1 MSRPSAVRSRGRH
14 LAAALGAVTALAAL
28 PAAAPAAITAPPGFQ
43 VSTFASSTT
52 LSKPDDIVRLDG
64 NLFVTWQNNA
74 GPTGTPPGPSTVV
87 EYNDQ
92 GAVLNQWS
100 ITGRVDGLGA
110 DPLKHVVYA
119 TINEDQN
126 SSFEIINPNASGAA
140 QLQPLNYSPAPNAM
154 GFLPHGG
161 GTDAVSVDGFGNIL
175 ITASNPGGGTPTDT
189 ASVYKATV
197 NTGTSTVAL
206 TKAENNN
213 ATGVADGN
221 NPGGPTL
228 TLNLSDPDSNATVPT
243 TSPRFAGDL
252 ALGSQA
258 DGVLV
263 FAPLPLGRPTPGPSL
278 THLKLSNGS
287 PAVTPTLD
295 DVRWARQ
302 DGGAFYVVDQGG
314 GVIYKVTGS
323 FQAGQTLGSQPTDA
337 ANPPF
342 VGNIV
347 NVNLADGT
355 LTPFITGLNSPKGLL
370 YVSPADSGGTLV
382 GPAGPAGPAGSP
394 GGIGPVGPAGPIGPA
409 GSRGA
414 RGPVGPRGPAGKG
427 SFRVRCTVGKKRR
440 IVCTVTSTRSSAR
453 GAAVRLRLVHDGKLL
468 AIGHGRL
475 GRSLRLRRTG
485 RHGAG
490 QITALITANG
500 QTAAQAVRL

>member
-1 MSRPSAVRSRGRH
+1 MQ
-14 LAAALGAVTALAAL
+14 AL
-28 PAAAPAAITAPPGFQ
+28 
-43 VSTFASSTT
+43 S
-52 LSKPDDIVRLDG
+52 
-64 NLFVTWQNNA
+64 
-74 GPTGTPPGPSTVV
+74 
-87 EYNDQ
+87 
-92 GAVLNQWS
+92 
-100 ITGRVDGLGA
+100 
-110 DPLKHVVYA
+110 
-119 TINEDQN
+119 
-126 SSFEIINPNASGAA
+126 
-140 QLQPLNYSPAPNAM
+140 YSPAPVG

-175 ITASNPGGGTPTDT
+175 VTASNPGGGTPTDT

-197 NTGTSTVAL
+197 NTGTGTVAL

-228 TLNLSDPDSNATVPT
+228 TLNLSDPDSNAIVPT

-263 FAPLPLGRPTPGPSL
+263 FAPLPLGSSTPGSSL
-278 THLKLSNGS
+278 TRLKLSNGA
-287 PAVTPTLD
+287 PALPPTLD

-314 GVIYKVTGS
+314 GVIYKVAGS
-323 FQAGQTLGSQPTDA
+323 FQAGQALGSQPTDA

-414 RGPVGPRGPAGKG
+414 RGPAGPRGPAGRG
-427 SFRVRCTVGKKRR
+427 SFRIRCTLRRKGR
-440 IVCTVTSTRSSAR
+440 IVCTVRSTKSSAR
-453 GAAVRLRLVHDGKLL
+453 GAALRLRLVHDGTLL
-468 AIGHGRL
+468 ASGHGRL

-485 RHGAG
+485 RHAAG
-490 QITALITANG
+490 QITALITADG
-500 QTAAQAVRL
+500 QTTAQAVRL

>member
-1 MSRPSAVRSRGRH
+1 MSRPSAVRLRGRYI
-14 LAAALGAVTALAAL
+14 AAALGAVSALAVL
-28 PAAAPAAITAPPGFQ
+28 PVAASAAITAPPGFQ

-64 NLFVTWQNNA
+64 HLFVTWQNNA
-74 GPTGTPPGPSTVV
+74 GADGLPAGSASTVV
-87 EYNDQ
+87 EYSDS
-92 GAVLNQWS
+92 GATLNQWT

-110 DPLKHVVYA
+110 DPVKHRIYA
-119 TINEDQN
+119 TINEDRN
-126 SSFEIINPNASGAA
+126 SSFEIIDPNASAAA
-140 QLQPLNYSPAPNAM
+140 QLQALSYSPAPVG

-252 ALGSQA
+252 ALGGQA

-263 FAPLPLGRPTPGPSL
+263 FAPLPLGRPTPGSSL
-278 THLKLSNGS
+278 TQLKLSNGS

-302 DGGAFYVVDQGG
+302 DGGAFYVS
-314 GVIYKVTGS
+314 IK
-323 FQAGQTLGSQPTDA
+323 A
-337 ANPPF
+337 A
-342 VGNIV
+342 
-347 NVNLADGT
+347 A
-355 LTPFITGLNSPKGLL
+355 S
-370 YVSPADSGGTLV
+370 
-382 GPAGPAGPAGSP
+382 
-394 GGIGPVGPAGPIGPA
+394 
-409 GSRGA
+409 
-414 RGPVGPRGPAGKG
+414 
-427 SFRVRCTVGKKRR
+427 
-440 IVCTVTSTRSSAR
+440 STR
-453 GAAVRLRLVHDGKLL
+453 
-468 AIGHGRL
+468 
-475 GRSLRLRRTG
+475 
-485 RHGAG
+485 
-490 QITALITANG
+490 
-500 QTAAQAVRL
+500 